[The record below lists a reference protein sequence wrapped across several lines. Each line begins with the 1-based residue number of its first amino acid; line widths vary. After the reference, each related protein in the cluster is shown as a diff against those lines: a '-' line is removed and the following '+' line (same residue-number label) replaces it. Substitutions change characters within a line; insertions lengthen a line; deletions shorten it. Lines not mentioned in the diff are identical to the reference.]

1 MSLHTPENWSVR
13 PDTKERMISIA
24 AYAAASVAAAWLFY
38 DSVMAAFAFA
48 PFYLLYQRAVN
59 KVYSRKK
66 TEQLTDGF
74 IRSLNSV
81 ASSLAAGLSAEN
93 AFISAAADMEKLLG
107 HRAVTVMELNKVNAR
122 VKAGVRIEDALFDLA
137 KRTGVAEI
145 YDFAL
150 VFSVASANGADCSAV
165 ISSCTRIMEAKRDA
179 EREARILIRSKQY
192 EQRVM
197 CFILPGI
204 LAYLRISSGSFISV
218 LYHNPLGIMIMSICL
233 AVYVFAVYL
242 AEKIG
247 DIRV

>member
-1 MSLHTPENWSVR
+1 
-13 PDTKERMISIA
+13 
-24 AYAAASVAAAWLFY
+24 
-38 DSVMAAFAFA
+38 
-48 PFYLLYQRAVN
+48 
-59 KVYSRKK
+59 
-66 TEQLTDGF
+66 
-74 IRSLNSV
+74 
-81 ASSLAAGLSAEN
+81 
-93 AFISAAADMEKLLG
+93 MEKLLG
-107 HRAVTVMELNKVNAR
+107 HRAVTVIELNKVNAR

-150 VFSVASANGADCSAV
+150 VFSVASANGADCAAV

-179 EREARILIRSKQY
+179 ERESRILIRSKQY

-204 LAYLRISSGSFISV
+204 LAYLRVSSGSFISV

-233 AVYVFAVYL
+233 AVYVFAIYL